1 MSSSSSV
8 TSITSSTIR
17 KRPFDEGSPDNN
29 SNNINNADPT
39 GVSQTW
45 PRFIV
50 MEASDPAKSLS
61 SLSPFVIEKS
71 MKGIT
76 GEVVSIKKLR
86 SGLLIVEVSRE
97 GQAKNLLKQT
107 TFASIPVKVSAH
119 RSLNSSCG
127 VIRNYDLAQMDPAE
141 LTSELQS
148 AGVPVTAARNI
159 LQTRNGQRKKTAAI
173 IL

>member
-1 MSSSSSV
+1 
-8 TSITSSTIR
+8 
-17 KRPFDEGSPDNN
+17 
-29 SNNINNADPT
+29 
-39 GVSQTW
+39 
-45 PRFIV
+45 
-50 MEASDPAKSLS
+50 
-61 SLSPFVIEKS
+61 

-119 RSLNSSCG
+119 RSLNSSRG
-127 VIRNYDLAQMDPAE
+127 VIRDYDLAQMDPAE

-148 AGVPVTAARNI
+148 AGVPVTEARNI
-159 LQTRNGQRKKTAAI
+159 LKTRNGQRKKTAATFSMPTVPQTI
-173 IL
+173 QAGYL